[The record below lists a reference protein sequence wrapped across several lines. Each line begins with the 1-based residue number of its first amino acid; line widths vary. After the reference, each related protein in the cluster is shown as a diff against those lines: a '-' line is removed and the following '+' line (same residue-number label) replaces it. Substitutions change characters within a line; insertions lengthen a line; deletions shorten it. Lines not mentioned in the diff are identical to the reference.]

1 MPCHLRSHA
10 WRSGVSLWVVVDHD
24 SHNLLGEFE
33 TWQDAWDFA
42 SSLEGSIEIY
52 PPKEGE

>member
-1 MPCHLRSHA
+1 M
-10 WRSGVSLWVVVDHD
+10 SLWVVVDHD